1 MEPVR
6 LTTFSHGGGCG
17 CKLGPADL
25 RAVVSRLPRPAHAD
39 LLVGIETGDDAA
51 VWRVAP
57 DVAVVQTLDFFMPVV
72 DDPYDFG
79 RIAATNA
86 ISDVYAMGATP
97 TLALAIVGF
106 PVKKLAPEVMAVI
119 LEGGARACADAGISI
134 VGGHSIDDTEP
145 KFGLSVTG
153 VVHPDKIWRN
163 CTGRAGDLLVLTKPI
178 GVGTLASSVK
188 NGRITPERYADLLR
202 VTTFLNR
209 VPAEAARAVGVT
221 AATDVTGFSLLGH
234 THEMAVGA
242 GLDAEVWMAA
252 VPVIAGARESLAE
265 GTMPGATL
273 RNLAHYGADTVWD
286 EGVSELDRQIL
297 ADPQTSGGLLFAVD
311 PSLVG
316 ALVAELQERGALAA
330 SIVGRLVEREAG
342 APRLRV
348 RTASA

>member
-1 MEPVR
+1 MDPVR
-6 LTTFSHGGGCG
+6 LTTYSHGGGCG

-25 RAVVSRLPRPAHAD
+25 RAVVSRLPRPVHPN

-86 ISDVYAMGATP
+86 ISDVYAMGGTP

-106 PVKKLAPEVMAVI
+106 PVKTLPPEVMSVI

-153 VVHPDKIWRN
+153 VVHPDRIWKN
-163 CTGRAGDLLVLTKPI
+163 CTGRAGDFLVLTKPI

-188 NGRITPERYADLLR
+188 NGRITPERYAELVR

-209 VPAEAARAVGVT
+209 VPAEAAHAVGVT

-242 GLDAEVWMAA
+242 GLAAELWMDA
-252 VPVIAGARESLAE
+252 VPVIPGARDSLGE
-265 GTMPGATL
+265 GTIPGATG
-273 RNLAHYGADTVWD
+273 RNLAHYGADTAWD
-286 EGVSELDRQIL
+286 ESLDALDRQLL
-297 ADPQTSGGLLFAVD
+297 ADPQTSGGLLFAVE
-311 PSLVG
+311 PSRVD
-316 ALVAELQERGALAA
+316 ALVAELRARGALAA
-330 SIVGRLVEREAG
+330 SVVGRLLARADG
-342 APRLRV
+342 APVIRV
-348 RTASA
+348 LAARA